1 MRALHLL
8 EDQTPDCDASEVF
21 AMRSLC
27 DAPELADYRDQPR
40 QLPAGSPGKNG
51 FLRLGFA
58 HRDGRSVLSELSH
71 RAPLLAQQ
79 ALYYDE
85 GMPDLPYVMMI
96 CTAGGVLQGDR
107 YAVEIA
113 IAENAQ
119 AHVTTQSA
127 TKIQEMDAN
136 FGAQTLDVAL
146 DENAYLEYLPDPI
159 IPYRNARFIS
169 RTRIRLPQSATLLY
183 SEVLLPGRTYYRSG
197 ERFEFALFSSS
208 MRIERPS
215 GETLCSEKYVI
226 RPQRADVRA
235 RGVMGG
241 FDVFANVLLFTPPAH
256 AEGIFAETPAEMNA
270 EKCFAAGATR
280 LPNGAGIAFK
290 IVGKERESVQEKVGE
305 FCARVRRHVKNAE
318 VAPHFRWR

>member
-1 MRALHLL
+1 MR
-8 EDQTPDCDASEVF
+8 DCDTNGAF

-27 DAPELADYRDQPR
+27 DAPELADYRDQPQ
-40 QLPAGSPGKNG
+40 QLPAGAPGKNG

-58 HRDGRSVLSELSH
+58 HSDGRSVLSELSH

-85 GMPDLPYVMMI
+85 GMPNLPYVMMI

-113 IAENAQ
+113 VAENAE

-136 FGAQTLDVAL
+136 FGAQTLDIAL
-146 DENAYLEYLPDPI
+146 GENAYLEYLPDPI
-159 IPYRNARFIS
+159 IPYCNARFIS
-169 RTRIRLPQSATLLY
+169 STRLCLPQSATLLY

-197 ERFEFALFSSS
+197 ERFQFALFSSS
-208 MRIERPS
+208 MRAERP
-215 GETLCSEKYVI
+215 GGDMLCSEKYI
-226 RPQRADVRA
+226 IEPQRTDVRA
-235 RGVMGG
+235 RGVMGD

-256 AEGIFAETPAEMNA
+256 AERIFAETLAEMNVR
-270 EKCFAAGATR
+270 ERYAAGATR
-280 LPNGAGIAFK
+280 LPSGAGIAFK
-290 IVGKERESVQEKVGE
+290 IVGKERESVQEKVRE
-305 FCARVRRHVKNAE
+305 FCARVRRHIKNAE